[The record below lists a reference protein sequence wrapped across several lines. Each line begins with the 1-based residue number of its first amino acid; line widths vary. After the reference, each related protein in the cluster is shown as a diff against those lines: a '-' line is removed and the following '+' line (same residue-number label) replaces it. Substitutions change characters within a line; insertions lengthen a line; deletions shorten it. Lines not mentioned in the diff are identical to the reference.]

1 MSEYHKIN
9 SLYKRNKITN
19 HLIPGDWSIP
29 EFEYLAESRWE
40 FTEKVDGTNIR
51 VMYTP
56 YNAPLLPPISF
67 GGRTDSA
74 QLPAQLLTR
83 LEARFMTEKA
93 LEKFAANFNEPVV
106 FYGEGYGAK
115 IQKVGSKYLS
125 YQDFVLF
132 DVKVG
137 KWWLKRR
144 DVEVIADT
152 FGLSIVPIYGYGT
165 LYDAE
170 KLVVNGIKS
179 FWGDFEAEGI
189 IAKTNIGLLNRA
201 GHRIIAKIKGVDYG
215 VDLEFSNQVKN
226 RNLSDD
232 YTIVEGVLNRTNKFD
247 YSQDPTMI

>member
-19 HLIPGDWSIP
+19 LLIPGDWSIP

-51 VMYTP
+51 VMYDPNMGGYQFNTP
-56 YNAPLLPPISF
+56 ITF

-74 QLPAQLLTR
+74 QLPTELLTR
-83 LEARFMTEKA
+83 LQKRFLSPSA
-93 LEKFAANFNEPVV
+93 LMKFQENFHEPVV

-115 IQKVGSKYLS
+115 IQKIGRKYLS

-144 DVEVIADT
+144 DVEIIADT

-201 GHRIIAKIKGVDYG
+201 GHRIIAKIKGVDYS
-215 VDLEFSNQVKN
+215 VLDYKAYYK
-226 RNLSDD
+226 NLSDD
-232 YTIVEGVLNRTNKFD
+232 CTLTKGVLNKTNKFD
-247 YSQDPTMI
+247 YSEDPTMI